1 MKFGLLSK
9 AVVMLA
15 ATQSTL
21 AIAAMSDADAQ
32 QTVQQAVRDD
42 FSADAIVEM
51 LVEDGRTLQQV
62 GEVVVKASTGATQID
77 LARAAICA
85 ATSTEEAEDV
95 GEKAIAQVGPGAAA
109 DQIEG
114 IVEVYETTGCMAYA
128 DRLAPPSYAPSNT
141 GTGGGTNLII
151 IGGSP
156 GGIAGG
162 TVPPGGGGNGTIPP
176 GSPAN

>member
-9 AVVMLA
+9 AIVMLA
-15 ATQSTL
+15 ATQSSL
-21 AIAAMSDADAQ
+21 AIAAMSDAAAQ
-32 QTVQQAVRDD
+32 QAVQQALRDD

-62 GEVVVKASTGATQID
+62 GEVVVIASTGDTQID

-85 ATSTEEAEDV
+85 ATNTEEAEDV
-95 GEKAIAQVGPGAAA
+95 GEKAIAQVGPGATA

-114 IVEVYETTGCMAYA
+114 IIELYETTGCIVYA
-128 DRLAPPSYAPSNT
+128 DRQAPPSYAPSNT
-141 GTGGGTNLII
+141 GSQG
-151 IGGSP
+151 
-156 GGIAGG
+156 
-162 TVPPGGGGNGTIPP
+162 GTIPP

>member
-1 MKFGLLSK
+1 MKLGLLK
-9 AVVMLA
+9 NIAVVYA
-15 ATQSTL
+15 ITQFEM
-21 AIAAMSDADAQ
+21 AFAAMSDADAQ

-62 GEVVVKASTGATQID
+62 GEVVVNASTGATQID

-85 ATSTEEAEDV
+85 ATNTEEAEDV
-95 GEKAIAQVGPGAAA
+95 AEKAIAQVGPGAAT

-141 GTGGGTNLII
+141 GSQGGINPFVP
-151 IGGSP
+151 GGSP
-156 GGIAGG
+156 GR
-162 TVPPGGGGNGTIPP
+162 PPGGTIPP